1 GIVRITP
8 EELKVTLDGEED
20 MLVVDRSRATGTLS
34 STAPDPTSSGSR
46 FCQFCRAPAASD
58 DGTRPALFAPLVRV
72 APDQP
77 ERRLHHD
84 PDRGAEDLLHSRPS
98 PRSRARRIFTTRS
111 KKAPMATEH
120 LYADHPETAAGRRQ
134 AGRVW

>member
-1 GIVRITP
+1 MRITP

-20 MLVVDRSRATGTLS
+20 VLVVDRSRATGTLS
-34 STAPDPTSSGSR
+34 STAPDPTSSGSG

-58 DGTRPALFAPLVRV
+58 DWTRPALFAPLLRV

-84 PDRGAEDLLHSRPS
+84 VTQRFGNPTIGNGGSRSSSS
-98 PRSRARRIFTTRS
+98 PPASSGRSRARASCSPRS
-111 KKAPMATEH
+111 
-120 LYADHPETAAGRRQ
+120 
-134 AGRVW
+134 